1 MTPIRVF
8 HLLQLAHSALFRA
21 TDRAL
26 KIQLGIS
33 TTQQAVLFA
42 LIKKDGQPIMTIA
55 DQLNMGKS
63 SLTGLVDRMSDKG
76 LVQRQ
81 QSTEDARSFEVFIT
95 DAGREAV
102 GETVQSTRRMNE
114 ALLAPFS
121 SDERVVIDRFLRHVA
136 TNSTA
141 IVATEM
147 KTKTPS
153 EKASS

>member
-1 MTPIRVF
+1 MKQIRVF

-26 KIQLGIS
+26 KTQLGIS

-42 LIKKDGQPIMTIA
+42 LMKNDGQPIMTIA

-76 LVQRQ
+76 LLMRRQ
-81 QSTEDARSFEVFIT
+81 SAEDARSFEVFIT
-95 DAGREAV
+95 DQGRELIS
-102 GETVQSTRRMNE
+102 ETLQSTRRMNK

-141 IVATEM
+141 IVETEM
-147 KTKTPS
+147 KTRTSK